1 MSSLKNKWF
10 KFLKWS
16 AIFGAILALIGCI
29 VATVLYQIYVVNNPG
44 DHLSKASIIQALGK
58 ESAVLYRDGETQMH
72 AFYDKQHRI
81 YVTYDQIPKDWVNAI
96 TASEDQRFFTH
107 HGLDPK
113 GIARAMLSNIK
124 AGRIVSGGSTITQ
137 QTAKNV
143 FNRPD
148 RSLQSKLNEAVNAL
162 RLEHL
167 YSKEEILEFYAN
179 QFHVSSN
186 GRGIGVAARH
196 YFNKSASELSL
207 IECAFIAGMLQG
219 PNLYDPFISRA
230 HKGRTLQESRERNLE
245 RAHARVQYVLD
256 RMHAEGHISTSL
268 YNSVKDQEIPFQRG
282 MFQFSSNTIVDEVRE
297 RLQKPPLSDVLEEF
311 NIDNPSTAGL
321 RIVTTIDQDIHRHAQ
336 YGLVHHLTE
345 VGSILEG
352 VSPEDLTTFSELKVI
367 QEKRGERNVG
377 DLFYA
382 TVQAHDKNGTT
393 VSDGNGSC
401 LVDTSGLKRIT
412 TILHKAKN
420 TKWGQSISQL
430 QSKIPVGS
438 IVWVSVRGIENDA
451 QICDIEIPVDLQGG
465 VVALHKGEVLSMVGG
480 TQNID
485 FNRALDAER
494 QFGSTW
500 KALIYTAALQ
510 LGWSPLDL
518 LDNRGNPFPFE
529 RVWYYP
535 RSGHR
540 DAEPFPNLVWTGVQS
555 ENRASVWLLTHLT
568 DRLSSSEM
576 MAVANKVGL
585 VQGDD
590 EGETAYMQRI
600 RDGLGVISTTGMRA
614 ELAFYAAKKQL
625 LRSEMDNLLIEDWTE
640 IDEVRFRSMLYGTGA
655 RAELENQTDPENRS
669 LTQLNYLTLMT
680 TNELCQK
687 ERSSLSEVQFDSEN
701 SVDTEAINLSSSL
714 LFWSP
719 STQRVYCGSNQP
731 FWLNDL
737 EPVDGHNVEWALL
750 AKQEWWLDG
759 AIPTALF
766 QMLEQR
772 ISIETTLLQGLH
784 PYALQYLQH
793 HPDFV
798 QIVNMRYINYLL
810 NNLGIEGT
818 LPLTLTLPLG
828 AVEID
833 LIDTAMLYNGL
844 LTGQRTQ
851 IDDDFQNGN
860 VLIQRI
866 EDSEGTI
873 LFEAKPKTTQVS
885 NYVSG
890 VLLSNI
896 LHNVVAHGTG
906 RRAKGITTQ
915 DGVVIPVL
923 GKTGTTNGYKNAAF
937 VGMVPKAEAGQWSV
951 ENGVTIATYVGY
963 DQPKSM
969 KFGNLKLSGA
979 SGALPVWMETVK
991 GVGLSDFI
999 GQPRTGMNF
1008 SVPEDFG
1015 FHTVSVDAK
1024 TGMVTE
1030 EGTADIW
1037 IYDPNAMWGQEGH
1050 HVRAFSPVDA
1060 NEVPGWLAI
1069 HGASTTN
1076 QLSEDESIEDVR
1088 VIPSVPSEGE
1098 HNSID
1103 VQEDSGILEERIVP
1117 Q

>member
-1 MSSLKNKWF
+1 MSSLKNQCL
-10 KFLKWS
+10 KFLK
-16 AIFGAILALIGCI
+16 IIAILSAVLALVGGI

-44 DHLSKASIIQALGK
+44 EHLSKSSIIQALGK

-81 YVTYDQIPKDWVNAI
+81 YVTYDQIPSDWVHAI

-107 HGLDPK
+107 FGLDPK

-148 RSLQSKLNEAVNAL
+148 RSLKSKMNEAINAL

-186 GRGIGVAARH
+186 GRGIGVAAKH

-230 HKGRTLQESRERNLE
+230 HKGRTLKESRQRNLD
-245 RAHARVQYVLD
+245 RAHERVQYVLG
-256 RMHAEGHISTSL
+256 RMYAEGHISTSL
-268 YNSVKDQEIPFQRG
+268 YNSVKDQDIPFQRG

-297 RLQKPPLSDVLEEF
+297 RLQKPPLSDVLEEY

-321 RIVTTIDQDIHRHAQ
+321 RIVTTIDSDIHRHAQ

-352 VSPEDLTTFSELKVI
+352 VSPEDLTFSERKVI
-367 QEKRGERNVG
+367 QEKRGERSVG

-382 TVQAHDKNGTT
+382 TIQSHEKTGTS
-393 VSDGNGSC
+393 VLDGNGSC
-401 LVDTSGLKRIT
+401 LVDSTGLKRIS
-412 TILHKAKN
+412 TILKKAKN
-420 TKWGQSISQL
+420 TKWGQSVLQL
-430 QSKIPVGS
+430 QSQLPVGS
-438 IVWVSVRGIENDA
+438 TVWVSVREIENGN
-451 QICDIEIPVDLQGG
+451 QLCDIEIPVELQGG

-540 DAEPFPNLVWTGVQS
+540 NAEPFPNLVWTGVHS

-576 MAVANKVGL
+576 MAIAKKVGL
-585 VQGDD
+585 VQADE
-590 EGETAYMQRI
+590 EGETAYMERI
-600 RDGLGVISTTGMRA
+600 RDGLGVISTTGMRS
-614 ELAFYAAKKQL
+614 ELAFYAAKKQML
-625 LRSEMDNLLIEDWTE
+625 QSSMDTINIAGWTSE
-640 IDEVRFRSMLYGTGA
+640 DEVRFRSMLYGTGA
-655 RAELENQTDPENRS
+655 RKEVDNQKDAENRS
-669 LTQLNYLTLMT
+669 LTQLNFLNVT
-680 TNELCQK
+680 TTQEVCEK
-687 ERSSLSEVQFDSEN
+687 ERSNLSELMLKSGEQIDALSFEW
-701 SVDTEAINLSSSL
+701 SSSL
-714 LFWSP
+714 LLWSP
-719 STQRVYCGSNQP
+719 ITQRVYCGGNTP
-731 FWLNDL
+731 FWVGDL
-737 EPVDGHNVEWALL
+737 EPVDGQNVEWAAL
-750 AKQEWWLDG
+750 AQQEWWLDG
-759 AIPTALF
+759 AIPTSLL
-766 QMLEQR
+766 QSLQQR
-772 ISIETTLLQGLH
+772 ISIESTLLQGLH
-784 PYALQYLQH
+784 PYAIQYLQY

-833 LIDTAMLYNGL
+833 LLDTAMLYNGL

-851 IDDDFQNGN
+851 IEDDFQNGN

-866 EDSEGTI
+866 EDADGII

-896 LHNVVAHGTG
+896 LHNVIEHGTG
-906 RRAKGITTQ
+906 RRAKGISTQ
-915 DGVVIPVL
+915 DGVQIPVL

-937 VGMVPKAEAGQWSV
+937 IGMVPKAEAGQWSV

-969 KFGNLKLSGA
+969 KFGRLKLSGA

-991 GVGLSDFI
+991 GVGLSKFI
-999 GQPRTGMNF
+999 GQPRAGMTF
-1008 SVPEDFG
+1008 SAPEDFG
-1015 FHTVSVDAK
+1015 FHSVSVDAK
-1024 TGMVTE
+1024 TGSIQTD
-1030 EGTADIW
+1030 GSGRIW
-1037 IYDPNAMWGQEGH
+1037 VYDPNAMWGQDGN

-1060 NEVPGWLAI
+1060 NEVPGWLEITAAI
-1069 HGASTTN
+1069 GTD
-1076 QLSEDESIEDVR
+1076 QVQPDDSIEDVR
-1088 VIPSVPSEGE
+1088 MTPDVQREVD
-1098 HNSID
+1098 NSD
-1103 VQEDSGILEERIVP
+1103 EVQEDSGILEERIVP

>member
-1 MSSLKNKWF
+1 MSSLKYKF
-10 KFLKWS
+10 LKFLKWS
-16 AIFGAILALIGCI
+16 AIISAVLALLGGV
-29 VATVLYQIYVVNNPG
+29 VAIVLYQIYVVNNPG
-44 DHLSKASIIQALGK
+44 EHLSKSSIIQALGK

-81 YVTYDQIPKDWVNAI
+81 YVTYDQIPNDWVNAI

-107 HGLDPK
+107 YGLDPK

-148 RSLQSKLNEAVNAL
+148 RSLKSKLNEAVNAL

-167 YSKEEILEFYAN
+167 YTKEEILEFYAN

-207 IECAFIAGMLQG
+207 IESAFIAGMLQG

-230 HKGRTLQESRERNLE
+230 HRGRTLQESRQRNLD
-245 RAHARVQYVLD
+245 RAHERVQYVLG
-256 RMHAEGHISTSL
+256 RMHAEGHISTAL

-297 RLQKPPLSDVLEEF
+297 RLQKPPLSDVLEEY

-321 RIVTTIDQDIHRHAQ
+321 RIVTTVDQDIHRHAQ

-352 VSPEDLTTFSELKVI
+352 VSPKDLFFSDRKVI
-367 QEKRGERNVG
+367 QERRGDRNVG

-382 TVQAHDKNGTT
+382 TIQSHDKNGTT
-393 VSDGNGSC
+393 VADGNGSC
-401 LVDTSGLKRIT
+401 VVDSAALKRVT
-412 TILHKAKN
+412 TILRKAKQ

-430 QSKIPVGS
+430 QSELSVGNT
-438 IVWVSVRGIENDA
+438 VWVSVRDIQDEM
-451 QICDIEIPVDLQGG
+451 QFCDIEIPVELQGG

-540 DAEPFPNLVWTGVQS
+540 NAEPFPNLVWTGVHS

-576 MAVANKVGL
+576 MAVAKKVGL
-585 VQGDD
+585 VQDER
-590 EGETAYMQRI
+590 EGETAYMERI
-600 RDGLGVISTTGMRA
+600 RDGLGVISTTGMRS
-614 ELAFYAAKKQL
+614 ELAFYAAKKEI
-625 LRSEMDNLLIEDWTE
+625 LRTGVDDLSIEGWTE
-640 IDEVRFRSMLYGTGA
+640 MDEVRFRSMLYGTGA
-655 RAELENQTDPENRS
+655 RKSAENQKDSENRA
-669 LTQLNYLTLMT
+669 LTQFNYLTVET
-680 TNELCQK
+680 TSELCEK
-687 ERSSLSEVQFDSEN
+687 ERSSLSEMLLN
-701 SVDTEAINLSSSL
+701 STEMFATETQDWSSSL
-714 LFWSP
+714 LVWSP
-719 STQRVYCGSNQP
+719 TTQRVYCGTNQP
-731 FWLNDL
+731 FWLTDL
-737 EPVDGHNVEWALL
+737 EPVDGKNVGLSVL
-750 AKQEWWLDG
+750 AQQEWWLDG
-759 AIPTALF
+759 AIPTKLF
-766 QMLEQR
+766 EKLGQR

-784 PYALQYLQH
+784 PYAIQYLQY

-810 NNLGIEGT
+810 NNLGVDGT

-851 IDDDFQNGN
+851 IDDEFQNGN

-866 EDSEGTI
+866 EDADGTT

-896 LHNVVAHGTG
+896 LHNVVEHGTG
-906 RRAKGITTQ
+906 RRAKGLTTQ
-915 DGVVIPVL
+915 DGIKIPVL

-951 ENGVTIATYVGY
+951 EDGVTIAAYVGY

-969 KFGNLKLSGA
+969 KFGRLRLSGA
-979 SGALPVWMETVK
+979 SGALPVWMETIK

-999 GQPRTGMNF
+999 GKPRTGLTF
-1008 SVPEDFG
+1008 SAPADFG

-1024 TGMVTE
+1024 SGAPNS
-1030 EGTADIW
+1030 EGVGRIW
-1037 IYDPNAMWGQEGH
+1037 IYDPNAMWGQDGH
-1050 HVRAFSPVDA
+1050 HIRAFSPVDA
-1060 NEVPGWLAI
+1060 NEVPEWLAI
-1069 HGASTTN
+1069 NTNGTVN
-1076 QLSEDESIEDVR
+1076 QLEQDDSIEDVR
-1088 VIPSVPSEGE
+1088 VVPNLQ
-1098 HNSID
+1098 HQQNDNSIE